1 MKKIFTF
8 LLVLMATSSLWAY
21 DFQSNGLYYN
31 IISASAVEVTYQS
44 QFSSSNYEGMTSIT
58 IPQTITNNGTTYSIT
73 RIGVYAFNYC
83 RNLTSITIPEGVA
96 YIDYGAFEYC
106 DSLKSISIPNSII
119 YISPD
124 AFQYSGISSNP
135 DNYDEYGVF
144 YVDNCLISAPNSLS
158 GNYSIKD
165 NTRLITTEAFH
176 QCHALAGVT
185 LPNSVTTIGSSAFSS
200 CSSLKSIT
208 LSNGVTSIGYKAF
221 SQCSSLTSITLPNS
235 VTNIGAW
242 AFEGCSSLT
251 SITIPVNVATIGSY
265 AFGYCRSLTSVVWNA
280 RQCESPEY
288 EPIFGDGQSTPPVT
302 SFIFGEEVE
311 YIPYRLCYNMSKLSS
326 VTIPKN
332 VKKIEKLVFEN
343 CTSLL
348 SVTWNAKSCV
358 GLEDTDDYYG
368 VFGSN
373 DNPASI
379 VSLVFGGE
387 VEYIPAYLCRYA
399 TNIISITIP
408 KSVKSIGEG
417 AFNSC
422 YSLSKTSYT
431 GSIADWCDI
440 KFENSSSN
448 PIIYSH
454 NLYIN
459 NKEVK
464 DLVIPNGVDSV
475 HNYAFAKCSS
485 LNSVTI
491 PSSVKSVGYAAFSS
505 CSNLK
510 TITISDGLT
519 NIEEEAFSQCSGLT
533 SITIPNSV
541 TTIGEDA
548 FAYCSGL
555 TSIEIPNSVTT
566 IREGAFEFCSS
577 LTYLSIPS
585 DCVFESF
592 RYDGSLYPGGYS
604 IIYGCYNLQTLIAPA
619 RLFELEEGSYNEEA
633 FYIKQVLSSK
643 LETLI
648 INSGELPQL
657 GWDWIAQNSKTIKT
671 IDLAATTNTSIAEKA
686 FYDCYKLENLSLPS
700 QLEYIPYM
708 AVAECVKLQA
718 ITIPATV
725 TEIEDRAFE
734 NCRTLKSVI
743 FEGSEAPQGAAH
755 YAPATGSVLWRIG
768 SWAFYNCHQLEHL
781 NIPEGVTEVGD
792 AAFYGCTYL
801 VDMTLPSTVQE
812 IGDNGFAL
820 CAKLQ
825 KIHVKATT
833 PPAIQAKTFFDVNRR
848 IPVYVPEEAVD
859 AYKSDLYWQEF
870 DIQGES
876 NAPAAV
882 SDIHYPI
889 TDIRKEFRDGQFI
902 IIRDGV
908 EYNAQGTTL

>member
-1 MKKIFTF
+1 MPFCT
-8 LLVLMATSSLWAY
+8 LH
-21 DFQSNGLYYN
+21 
-31 IISASAVEVTYQS
+31 
-44 QFSSSNYEGMTSIT
+44 
-58 IPQTITNNGTTYSIT
+58 
-73 RIGVYAFNYC
+73 R
-83 RNLTSITIPEGVA
+83 R
-96 YIDYGAFEYC
+96 
-106 DSLKSISIPNSII
+106 
-119 YISPD
+119 
-124 AFQYSGISSNP
+124 
-135 DNYDEYGVF
+135 
-144 YVDNCLISAPNSLS
+144 
-158 GNYSIKD
+158 
-165 NTRLITTEAFH
+165 
-176 QCHALAGVT
+176 AL
-185 LPNSVTTIGSSAFSS
+185 F
-200 CSSLKSIT
+200 
-208 LSNGVTSIGYKAF
+208 
-221 SQCSSLTSITLPNS
+221 
-235 VTNIGAW
+235 
-242 AFEGCSSLT
+242 
-251 SITIPVNVATIGSY
+251 
-265 AFGYCRSLTSVVWNA
+265 FGRW
-280 RQCESPEY
+280 
-288 EPIFGDGQSTPPVT
+288 
-302 SFIFGEEVE
+302 
-311 YIPYRLCYNMSKLSS
+311 
-326 VTIPKN
+326 
-332 VKKIEKLVFEN
+332 
-343 CTSLL
+343 
-348 SVTWNAKSCV
+348 
-358 GLEDTDDYYG
+358 
-368 VFGSN
+368 
-373 DNPASI
+373 
-379 VSLVFGGE
+379 
-387 VEYIPAYLCRYA
+387 
-399 TNIISITIP
+399 
-408 KSVKSIGEG
+408 
-417 AFNSC
+417 C

-464 DLVIPNGVDSV
+464 DLVIPNGVDSI
-475 HNYAFAKCSS
+475 HNYAFAECSS

-491 PSSVKSVGYAAFSS
+491 PNTVKSIEYAAFSS

-519 NIEEEAFSQCSGLT
+519 NIEEEAFSQCLGLT

-541 TTIGEDA
+541 TTIGKYA

-555 TSIEIPNSVTT
+555 ISIEIPNSVTT
-566 IREGAFEFCSS
+566 IREGAFDFCSS

-592 RYDGSLYPGGYS
+592 RYDGSLDRCGYS

-619 RLFELEEGSYNEEA
+619 RLFELDEESYNEDA

-643 LETLI
+643 LETLF

-671 IDLAATTNTSIAEKA
+671 IDLAGTTNTSIAEKA
-686 FYDCYKLENLSLPS
+686 FYDCYKLEKLSLPA

-708 AVAECVKLQA
+708 SVAECVKLRA

-755 YAPATGSVLWRIG
+755 YAPATGSALWRIG

-781 NIPEGVTEVGD
+781 TIPEGVTEIGD

-801 VDMTLPSTVQE
+801 QDMTLPSTVQE

-833 PPAIQAKTFFDVNRR
+833 PPAIKAKTFFDVNRR
-848 IPVYVPEEAVD
+848 IPVYVPDEVVD
-859 AYKSDLYWQEF
+859 AYESDPYWSEF

-876 NAPAAV
+876 KAPSAV
-882 SDIHYPI
+882 ENI
-889 TDIRKEFRDGQFI
+889 TTSTANTQKLIRNGQLI

-908 EYNAQGTTL
+908 EYNAMGVELK